1 MQNTD
6 AFTTLLGSVQALVAE
21 STDRAATLQAVCQL
35 LHDRVPHYQWV
46 GFYLTD
52 PDHERELVLG
62 PFVGAPTEH
71 VRIPFGRGICGQAAE
86 QERTFIVQDVLAET
100 NYLSCSPAV
109 RSEIVVPLFKEGR
122 VIGELDIDSHR
133 LAPFTDADRAFL
145 EQVCTL
151 VATLFE

>member
-1 MQNTD
+1 MQATVP
-6 AFTTLLGSVQALVAE
+6 FPPLLEAVQTLVAE
-21 STDRAATLQAVCQL
+21 STDRTATLQAICQL
-35 LHDRVPHYQWV
+35 LHDQVPHYQWV

-52 PDHERELVLG
+52 PDQTRELVLG

-100 NYLSCSPAV
+100 NYLSCSPEV
-109 RSEIVVPLFKEGR
+109 RSEIVVPLFKDGQ

-133 LAPFTDADRAFL
+133 LAPFTDADRTFL
-145 EQVCTL
+145 EQVCAL
-151 VATLFE
+151 AATLFT